1 VAPIEVARL
10 GELEQ
15 RRPTPRRVGEREVLL
30 VRDGETVYALR
41 DSCPHMAVS
50 MAEGVVVPFA
60 AGSPDAPRF
69 DDGRLVLVCPW
80 HQYEF
85 SVATGA
91 CLTSDRLA
99 VRTYSVTI
107 RGDSVFVDLGAHA
120 VGAS

>member
-1 VAPIEVARL
+1 MKVARL

-15 RRPTPRRVGEREVLL
+15 KRPTLIRVGEREVLL
-30 VRDGETVYALR
+30 VRDGDTVYALR

-69 DDGRLVLVCPW
+69 DEGRLVLVCPW

-91 CLTSDRLA
+91 CLTSERLA
-99 VRTYSVTI
+99 VRTYAVTI
-107 RGDSVFVDLGAHA
+107 RGDGVFVDLAAHA
-120 VGAS
+120 SGPG